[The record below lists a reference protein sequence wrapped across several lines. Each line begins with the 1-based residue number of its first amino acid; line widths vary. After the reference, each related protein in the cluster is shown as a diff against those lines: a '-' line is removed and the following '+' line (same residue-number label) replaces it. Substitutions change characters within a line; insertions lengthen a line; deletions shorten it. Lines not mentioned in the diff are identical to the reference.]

1 MVFLWWQSVAEGYDY
16 AVVIM
21 IVISNHCW
29 MESECVI
36 SAAQT
41 APEWLSALDGSNGGR
56 FETQAFCWHKH
67 WQMHAAFLQ
76 ADNLTF
82 SAGGSNGR
90 WGSWITSTAFQ
101 RGAACGLIF
110 NMSEKLW
117 VLFFFILRC
126 DHFLKWQ
133 EIMNKLHLWS
143 LVIYDLDYWAYII
156 SLIQL
161 AAAQTSRGY
170 NIDTLACLRIQ
181 SNISA
186 HL

>member
-67 WQMHAAFLQ
+67 WQMHAVFLQ

-82 SAGGSNGR
+82 SAGGSTGR

-101 RGAACGLIF
+101 RGAALWAHIQHEWETLSLIF
-110 NMSEKLW
+110 FHSEMWPFPKMIGDYEQATSL
-117 VLFFFILRC
+117 VFG
-126 DHFLKWQ
+126 
-133 EIMNKLHLWS
+133 HLWS
-143 LVIYDLDYWAYII
+143 WLLGLYYLVDPIGGSTNKSW
-156 SLIQL
+156 IQHWHTRL
-161 AAAQTSRGY
+161 FTHTEQ
-170 NIDTLACLRIQ
+170 
-181 SNISA
+181 
-186 HL
+186 H